1 MSSGDHEKERD
12 VKPEQRRVPFEA
24 MPTNHYLSTLSSD
37 EQDAQSGGGQPDDA
51 PGNNSG
57 AQSGEKDTGDES

>member
-1 MSSGDHEKERD
+1 MSSSDYEKRE
-12 VKPEQRRVPFEA
+12 VKPEQRRA
-24 MPTNHYLSTLSSD
+24 MPINQYLSTLSGD